1 MRNLL
6 LLCLMSLTTTE
17 GKSQTVKEKVCKTQ
31 TCKKCDNYVV
41 ANRDKQKYKV
51 GEFCYYL
58 FSLIDDEIIDN
69 EEMILHSKQCGNS
82 QHTFLRSSLPIL

>member
-6 LLCLMSLTTTE
+6 LLCLTTITTVE
-17 GKSQTVKEKVCKTQ
+17 GKMQTVKEKVCKTQ

-51 GEFCYYL
+51 GELLL
-58 FSLIDDEIIDN
+58 FVSLSADK
-69 EEMILHSKQCGNS
+69 HW
-82 QHTFLRSSLPIL
+82 R